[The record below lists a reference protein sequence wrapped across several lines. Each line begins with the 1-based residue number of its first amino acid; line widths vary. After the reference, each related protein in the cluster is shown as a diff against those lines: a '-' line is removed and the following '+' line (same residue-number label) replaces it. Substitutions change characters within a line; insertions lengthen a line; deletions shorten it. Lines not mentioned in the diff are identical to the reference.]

1 MTNSENEPTAPQTKA
16 SVDGICVTIDRLSSE
31 GDGVARLEDGRVVFV
46 EGGLPGDRVE
56 LESVEERKRFVR
68 ARIARLETPSPDR
81 VEPECAAF
89 GVCGGCT
96 WQHLAYEAQLE
107 AKRVIV
113 RDALARIGR
122 IELDE
127 LPPIVASPSAYGYR
141 ARAKFVEAPTGY
153 GYRERSS
160 RNVKVVDHCPVLVP
174 AADAV
179 LKERVEECRAESGTK
194 DSGNSNDSNENGES
208 KHPKTREWS
217 VTAGSTGPAL
227 VSRVRS
233 RGKPRS
239 VSIDLSGERLRV
251 SSESFLQGNAL
262 LWDALIESV
271 TEACLLTESRVAG
284 SEGDEPKKAPLVTEL
299 YCGIGFFT
307 IPLARSGA
315 KGWALESDRSAV
327 ADLTYNLRRCGVTDR
342 FEVLSGRVETRGD
355 LVQRLAAADVV
366 LMDPPR
372 IGLEESVREAL
383 RKAKPKRIVYLSCD
397 PATLARDLS
406 EILQDGY
413 SIASIELFDLF
424 PQTPHVETLVRLE
437 RSA

>member
-16 SVDGICVTIDRLSSE
+16 SVDGVCVTIDRLSSE

-127 LPPIVASPSAYGYR
+127 LPPIVASPSPYGYR

-174 AADAV
+174 SADAV

-217 VTAGSTGPAL
+217 VTAG
-227 VSRVRS
+227 
-233 RGKPRS
+233 
-239 VSIDLSGERLRV
+239 
-251 SSESFLQGNAL
+251 
-262 LWDALIESV
+262 
-271 TEACLLTESRVAG
+271 
-284 SEGDEPKKAPLVTEL
+284 
-299 YCGIGFFT
+299 
-307 IPLARSGA
+307 
-315 KGWALESDRSAV
+315 
-327 ADLTYNLRRCGVTDR
+327 
-342 FEVLSGRVETRGD
+342 
-355 LVQRLAAADVV
+355 
-366 LMDPPR
+366 
-372 IGLEESVREAL
+372 
-383 RKAKPKRIVYLSCD
+383 
-397 PATLARDLS
+397 
-406 EILQDGY
+406 
-413 SIASIELFDLF
+413 
-424 PQTPHVETLVRLE
+424 
-437 RSA
+437 